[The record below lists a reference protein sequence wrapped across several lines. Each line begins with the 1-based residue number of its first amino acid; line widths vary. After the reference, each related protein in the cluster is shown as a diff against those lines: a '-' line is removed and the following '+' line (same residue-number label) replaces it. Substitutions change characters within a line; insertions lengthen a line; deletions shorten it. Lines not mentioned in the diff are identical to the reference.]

1 MRTLIWKHRFFSL
14 IWKSAFFSC
23 LGCCAKSVPLKL
35 SVNAK
40 AVVKVVILLAHRCGD
55 SGEMGGCRLRTGVM
69 AHWFVNWFTCQSS
82 RTVSRTIVWRENEE
96 MAHEHSPVSSQA
108 ESSSVLSCLGSPGY
122 SGKQGSCVYLEFRS
136 LSEVILFLIFMW
148 WVILALVSLCLLGQL
163 SSHTCPFLDQP
174 SPDSSHPT
182 PYSSMCGGGGPAG
195 SRTGILSPLAE
206 HICRQPGRDPAYTTP
221 RFSLPSP
228 PPSWWND
235 SLTFT
240 LGGVSGIS

>member
-1 MRTLIWKHRFFSL
+1 MKVSDVVTVEKWAAAYLELGWWLTGLWTDSPASQAGLCPGQSFEGRTKKWLTNTHQFHPRLSHPRFF
-14 IWKSAFFSC
+14 
-23 LGCCAKSVPLKL
+23 
-35 SVNAK
+35 
-40 AVVKVVILLAHRCGD
+40 LALD
-55 SGEMGGCRLRTGVM
+55 L
-69 AHWFVNWFTCQSS
+69 
-82 RTVSRTIVWRENEE
+82 
-96 MAHEHSPVSSQA
+96 
-108 ESSSVLSCLGSPGY
+108 PGY

-163 SSHTCPFLDQP
+163 SSHICPFLDQP
-174 SPDSSHPT
+174 SADSSHPT

-235 SLTFT
+235 SLTLT
-240 LGGVSGIS
+240 RGGVSGIS